1 MLGEMQGDGPAD
13 AAMERY
19 ADGDAAAFAI
29 VYDALAPRLL
39 GLLRRQAPQY
49 AEDLVQ
55 QTFFQMHL
63 ARGTFVRGAQV
74 RPWAFAIARRLLID
88 RLRREKHVIH
98 VELPEWVAA
107 DVEPPDASSI
117 ARETA
122 RELER
127 LLARIPARQRLAF
140 EVVRGD
146 GLSMREAADTL
157 GTSVTAVKLRAS
169 RAMRALRSAFM
180 RTVGRE

>member
-88 RLRREKHVIH
+88 RIRRRKHESAAAG
-98 VELPEWVAA
+98 ELPIWGAA
-107 DVEPPDASSI
+107 GAGPDEDCV

-122 RELER
+122 RELE
-127 LLARIPARQRLAF
+127 A
-140 EVVRGD
+140 
-146 GLSMREAADTL
+146 
-157 GTSVTAVKLRAS
+157 
-169 RAMRALRSAFM
+169 
-180 RTVGRE
+180 